1 MAYYGTIAGAN
12 AYFASRLH
20 SESWSEASPSDWPI
34 ALTDA
39 TRLIDDLNY
48 KGVKHSVWLEM
59 YEYDSGTEKEEKIL
73 VDPPNRD
80 EVIAA
85 DGTQELE
92 FPRGKDTVV
101 PEQIEWAC
109 YETALALIEGF
120 DPEDALDRANVIR
133 QAYSA
138 VRTTYAEGGAS
149 SEYLVYGIP
158 TARVWRW
165 LKPYLTD
172 SRLIRFSRAD

>member
-1 MAYYGTIAGAN
+1 MAYYGDIAGAN
-12 AYFASRLH
+12 QYFASRLH
-20 SESWSEASPSDWPI
+20 SEAWSEAAPSDWPI

-39 TRLIDDLNY
+39 TRLIDSLSY
-48 KGVKHSVWLEM
+48 RGVKNAVWDIM
-59 YEYDSGTEKEEKIL
+59 YAYASSTEKEEKIL
-73 VDPPNRD
+73 VNPPTRD

-85 DGTQELE
+85 DATQELE
-92 FPRGKDTVV
+92 FPRGKNTAV
-101 PEQIEWAC
+101 PTEIEWAC
-109 YETALALIEGF
+109 YEIAIALIEGF

-133 QAYSA
+133 QSYSA
-138 VRTTYAEGGAS
+138 VRTTYTEGSTA

-172 SRLIRFSRAD
+172 GRLIRFSRAD